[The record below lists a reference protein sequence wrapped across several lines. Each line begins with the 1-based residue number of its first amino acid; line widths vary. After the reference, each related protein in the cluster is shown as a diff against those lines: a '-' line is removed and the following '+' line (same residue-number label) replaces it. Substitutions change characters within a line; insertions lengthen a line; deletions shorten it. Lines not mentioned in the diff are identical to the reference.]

1 MKLLNFIKPRILRNE
16 LFRKLILKTE
26 NDTRSAGRNYLTLF
40 KKFNEE
46 KNLRLSS
53 LNPDIVSK
61 ATIPPPPPLKST
73 IPPPPPG
80 LLGVPPPPPPGLL
93 GVPPPP
99 PPGLI
104 LGIGS
109 VAGGMLAPPPGLMAA
124 LTGVGRIAAFASKDP
139 RPAAGVKLRSV
150 FVNTLEQNKLAE
162 TFWVKEEKMLSK
174 EDELITLPWKQ
185 LEDDFKLKVTAKA
198 KDPIA
203 EENQKEK
210 LASTKEGILDDRKVN
225 QFEIILSRFPLTR
238 EKTKE
243 ALMTLKITCDQA
255 TKILELLPEDKV
267 NITKQGMST
276 NQRMDW

>member
-26 NDTRSAGRNYLTLF
+26 NDTRSAGRNYLILL

-46 KNLRLSS
+46 KNLMLSS

-61 ATIPPPPPLKST
+61 AAIPLPPPLKST

-80 LLGVPPPPPPGLL
+80 LLGVPPPPPPGL
-93 GVPPPP
+93 V
-99 PPGLI
+99 

-124 LTGVGRIAAFASKDP
+124 LTGVGRMAAFASKDP

-185 LEDDFKLKVTAKA
+185 LEDDFKLKVTTKA

-203 EENQKEK
+203 EENQKVK

-267 NITKQGMST
+267 NITKQGMPT